1 MGCCKSCD
9 EGKACEGGKAAAC
22 ATRPDLIIPGPD
34 PAPPGLIEGDPENS
48 GGTTDESHPL
58 IPLALRPARP
68 LPLND
73 RLKLGNGEATAS
85 SALHL
90 EGVSSGSVDLV
101 VFVASSISSVEAI
114 LEGGVDGENFSRVAS
129 MVLSSTGFAR
139 FRFRGIRFR
148 FLRMTYSA
156 SGSPGGVAVLA
167 TTLNGSRN

>member
-1 MGCCKSCD
+1 MGCCKSCE
-9 EGKACEGGKAAAC
+9 EGRACEGEKPSSCGAP
-22 ATRPDLIIPGPD
+22 PDLIIPGPD
-34 PAPPGLIEGDPENS
+34 PAPPGPIEAEPGSEDR
-48 GGTTDESHPL
+48 TTDESHPL

-68 LPLND
+68 LSLND

-90 EGVSSGSVDLV
+90 AGVSSGSVDLV

-139 FRFRGIRFR
+139 FRFRGIRYR